1 MKSCFLYYLRI
12 LENRKVEFMKVKR
25 KRQPRKHLKTVFA
38 LGKVQTEQLKGRDK
52 TMLQKETEYR
62 QAVSGE

>member
-1 MKSCFLYYLRI
+1 
-12 LENRKVEFMKVKR
+12 MKVKR

-52 TMLQKETEYR
+52 TMLQKKAKYR
-62 QAVSGE
+62 QEVKSE